1 MVTIITEISKFIIII
16 LMICYTMNCFTVFR
30 PQNIDRRDELL
41 NKQIIY
47 VFGIHFLSYLTFYL
61 KMEKIEILIFYGLQI
76 TVAAVYM
83 VLYHHIYPES
93 SRLITNNMSFLM
105 LIGYTMLTRLDL
117 SSAKKQFMIGTCM
130 LVLATIIPFVVI
142 RMKSLKS
149 MWRFYAVTGII
160 FLFTVF
166 IPGIGKK
173 INGSRNW
180 IKVGPIQF
188 QPMEFVKIIFV
199 FFLAS
204 ILAESAEFQNIV
216 KTTMIAALYVG
227 VLVLEK
233 DLGGATI
240 FFVTYAVMIY
250 IASGKL
256 IYLILLFGGGGGFAT
271 VAYIMFK
278 NSLFSHVSTRILAWS
293 DPWAYINNEGYQ
305 VAQSLF
311 AIGTGG
317 FFGSGLTEGSPNLIP
332 VASSDFIFSAIGEE
346 YGMIFAIALILMCVS
361 CFVTF
366 MNAAMKCKRRFFKY
380 LVAGFAV
387 CYIFQVFLNIG
398 GATKFI
404 PSTGV
409 TLPLVSYGLSS
420 MLSTI
425 IIFSLVQTVFIIENK
440 EAIKID
446 EARKELEEIEGQES
460 GGVEKPSGKRGKKN
474 RK

>member
-1 MVTIITEISKFIIII
+1 
-16 LMICYTMNCFTVFR
+16 
-30 PQNIDRRDELL
+30 
-41 NKQIIY
+41 
-47 VFGIHFLSYLTFYL
+47 
-61 KMEKIEILIFYGLQI
+61 
-76 TVAAVYM
+76 
-83 VLYHHIYPES
+83 
-93 SRLITNNMSFLM
+93 
-105 LIGYTMLTRLDL
+105 
-117 SSAKKQFMIGTCM
+117 
-130 LVLATIIPFVVI
+130 
-142 RMKSLKS
+142 
-149 MWRFYAVTGII
+149 
-160 FLFTVF
+160 
-166 IPGIGKK
+166 
-173 INGSRNW
+173 
-180 IKVGPIQF
+180 
-188 QPMEFVKIIFV
+188 MEFVKIIFV

-204 ILAESAEFQNIV
+204 ILAESSEFQNIV

-250 IASGKL
+250 VASGKL

-293 DPWAYINNEGYQ
+293 DPWSYINNEGYQ

-317 FFGSGLTEGSPNLIP
+317 YLGSGLMEGSPNLIP

-346 YGMIFAIALILMCVS
+346 YGVIFAIALILMCLS

-380 LVAGFAV
+380 LVCGFAV

-398 GATKFI
+398 GAVKFI

-446 EARKELEEIEGQES
+446 EARKELEELEGTES
-460 GGVEKPSGKRGKKN
+460 GRASEPAPKRRKKN
-474 RK
+474 RKQ